1 MTKHSKKYHGPR
13 IFGQWVPHQVMM
25 IGILRGLSLTARRV
39 LDTLE
44 IENSRHFGKENGNL
58 LCTYT
63 DFNRFVTRRCIR
75 KALDELIAAGLI
87 EITRLGRRS
96 YADLRNPSLY
106 RLTYLHTFK
115 NGQWVSPT
123 HEWKKRKTGAES
135 TTGAGA
141 ESTTGN
147 PQKPGLN
154 QPPQGGQSQ
163 GCIDHSLID
172 TREAGWGLGGVEV
185 QSSNLSLSSQPQ
197 GGAGLNAPPLPH
209 SGCCCLA
216 TAPHSAVGGVASSS
230 ITFLSSANGR
240 AAALSNGAVS

>member
-141 ESTTGN
+141 ESTTAGGS
-147 PQKPGLN
+147 KPGLYR
-154 QPPQGGQSQ
+154 PLPYRYQGGRV
-163 GCIDHSLID
+163 GAW
-172 TREAGWGLGGVEV
+172 RGGSTVF
-185 QSSNLSLSSQPQ
+185 QPVLVLTASGR
-197 GGAGLNAPPLPH
+197 GGAECSASPTFRVLLLSHRAP
-209 SGCCCLA
+209 
-216 TAPHSAVGGVASSS
+216 
-230 ITFLSSANGR
+230 
-240 AAALSNGAVS
+240 